1 MSARLRE
8 GETMEA
14 GLQPLDALMKQ
25 REVSNHELVLA
36 AGRTFTHKVVQKGR
50 SGRRLTGRTQYK
62 LLGAL
67 RSYLDEPTLQ
77 LPDLF
82 NYRGR

>member
-25 REVSNHELVLA
+25 HEVSNHELVLA
-36 AGRTFTHKVVQKGR
+36 AGGIFTHKVVQKGR
-50 SGRRLTGRTQYK
+50 SGRRLTDRTQRK

-67 RSYLDEPTLQ
+67 RSRLDKPTLQ
-77 LPDLF
+77 LAHLF